1 MWPLF
6 GSRDVDG
13 DGQARRAKRQTSRGA
28 ESAYILEFAR
38 ATARNKL
45 KSIGP
50 SPAEEVAPYARR
62 GSELSDV
69 TAFAGPRTA
78 WIKKG

>member
-6 GSRDVDG
+6 GSRVTLMG
-13 DGQARRAKRQTSRGA
+13 DGQARRAKGQTSRGA

-45 KSIGP
+45 KSLGP

-69 TAFAGPRTA
+69 TAFARPGRR
-78 WIKKG
+78 G